1 MHTGLAGLHTD
12 RSSSFSYSNQ
22 DPTVRESLNRS
33 LGKQASMTNP
43 FDVLSVEQPESGS
56 AGDIVEDSI
65 APEEPVDVCPYDS
78 YTIIEPI
85 IERESDALLFTI
97 HFLTFTVA
105 SSYKTS
111 KE

>member
-12 RSSSFSYSNQ
+12 RSSSFLYSNQ

-33 LGKQASMTNP
+33 LGKQVSMTNP

-78 YTIIEPI
+78 YTIIE
-85 IERESDALLFTI
+85 RESYALLFTI